1 MESNK
6 EKNLIIARRIQLK
19 FVSELIACC
28 FVLIVFLAL
37 VILFIMVKLFNLIIV
52 FGLFSIIFGVWA
64 FFYLKK
70 IYVNN
75 HSNEILITY
84 NNNTFTIVDE
94 LNPLNINKSK
104 IIDLDYK
111 TKKSFIY
118 TPYFISQT
126 EYNYGKL
133 YIYFEDKGVTQKLTI
148 YNVAE
153 PDKVFVKMSDILGWN
168 EITDK

>member
-1 MESNK
+1 MENNK
-6 EKNLIIARRIQLK
+6 ETSLIIARRIQLK
-19 FVSELIACC
+19 FVPELIGYC
-28 FVLIVFLAL
+28 FLVGIFIALAISYL
-37 VILFIMVKLFNLIIV
+37 SIILGL
-52 FGLFSIIFGVWA
+52 FGLVFGVWG

-75 HSNEILITY
+75 HSNVILITY
-84 NNNTFTIVDE
+84 KDDTFTILDE
-94 LNPLNINKSK
+94 LNPLHITKSK

-118 TPYFISQT
+118 TPYIISQT

-133 YIYFEDKGVTQKLTI
+133 YIYFEDKDVQQKLTI

-153 PDKVFVKMSDILGWN
+153 PDKVFDKMLDILGWN
-168 EITDK
+168 EITNK

>member
-1 MESNK
+1 MKNNK
-6 EKNLIIARRIQLK
+6 ESSLIIARRIQLK
-19 FVSELIACC
+19 FVSELIAYC
-28 FVLIVFLAL
+28 FLVGIFIILAIFCLSIVLGLLGL
-37 VILFIMVKLFNLIIV
+37 V
-52 FGLFSIIFGVWA
+52 FGVWG
-64 FFYLKK
+64 FFDLKK

-84 NNNTFTIVDE
+84 NNDTFTIVDE
-94 LNPLNINKSK
+94 LNPLHIKKSK